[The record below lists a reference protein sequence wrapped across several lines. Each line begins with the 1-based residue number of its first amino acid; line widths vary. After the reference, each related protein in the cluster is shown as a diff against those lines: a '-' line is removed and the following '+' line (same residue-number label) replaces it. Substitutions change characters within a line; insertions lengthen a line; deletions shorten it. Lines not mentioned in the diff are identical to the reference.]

1 MNSKSRANTQQTLY
15 SDIAAHHL
23 AKQAANRQS
32 QTGAAVLA
40 SSRSIPLNKRLK
52 QTLLLLCGHSN
63 PRIRYLQINPIAATC
78 GESESRPTA
87 PFYLR

>member
-1 MNSKSRANTQQTLY
+1 MNSKSRANTQLTLY

-32 QTGAAVLA
+32 QTSAAVLA

-52 QTLLLLCGHSN
+52 LTSCTILKNGLFGFTKDKFSCGTGRKACS
-63 PRIRYLQINPIAATC
+63 
-78 GESESRPTA
+78 
-87 PFYLR
+87 